1 MRKNAIFLFCP
12 PVLLWAGSGMEEA
25 NRLFKA
31 HKHLAALE
39 CLDRILKAN
48 PQDPEALILAG
59 ELQLRLGNPSRA
71 QAHADSALNL
81 RPRSAAAHLLRGNS
95 VGAQIAQAGVL
106 RRMAMAS
113 EVRIHY
119 EQAVLLDPRS
129 RDARQALFAY
139 YLRAPSIA
147 GGGLEKAK
155 AFAEQTLGID
165 AALGETFTGKLLQ
178 QKKDLGGAQAAF
190 RRAIAADPGFGQP
203 LNEIGYVELAMNQV
217 DFAIAHFRQFV
228 AVAPEDPNSHDSLG
242 DGFLAKGAVDDAIA
256 AYRAALA
263 LDPEFAA
270 ALLHLGEALQKKGRR
285 EEAVTAYRKCA
296 GSPKDSTYRKQALAH
311 LRSLGDLPRS

>member
-1 MRKNAIFLFCP
+1 MWKNAIFLFCL
-12 PVLLWAGSGMEEA
+12 PVLLWAGPDMEEA
-25 NRLFKA
+25 RRLFKA
-31 HKHLAALE
+31 HRHLAALE
-39 CLDRILKAN
+39 CLDRILKTN
-48 PQDPEALILAG
+48 PQDSEALLLSGAV
-59 ELQLRLGNPSRA
+59 QLRLGNPSKA
-71 QAHADSALNL
+71 QAHADSALKL
-81 RPRSAAAHLLRGNS
+81 RPESAGAHLLRGNS
-95 VGAQIAQAGVL
+95 VGAQIAQAGVF

-113 EVRIHY
+113 EARLHY
-119 EQAVLLDPRS
+119 ERAVSLDPRF

-147 GGGLEKAK
+147 GGGLDKAK

-165 AALGETFTGKLLQ
+165 TALGETFNGTLLQ

-217 DFAIAHFRQFV
+217 DFAIAHFRQLV

-242 DGFLAKGAVDDAIA
+242 DGLLAKGAVDDAIA

-285 EEAVTAYRKCA
+285 EEALQAYRKCA
-296 GSPKDSTYRKQALAH
+296 GSSKDSTYRKQALAH
-311 LRSLGDLPRS
+311 LRSFGDVARS